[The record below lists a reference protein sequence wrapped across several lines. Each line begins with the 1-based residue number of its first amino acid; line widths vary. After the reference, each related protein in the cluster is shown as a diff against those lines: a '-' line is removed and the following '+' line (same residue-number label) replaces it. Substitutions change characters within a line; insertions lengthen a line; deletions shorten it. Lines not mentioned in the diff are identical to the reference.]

1 VSVVVSLLRAI
12 DRADGDAL
20 VMHVGEKPYVVTASG
35 HAELA
40 ANALTVPAM
49 TGMLDQLL
57 PAESRKALNELG
69 AVEYHLPPDPASPQ
83 VRYSVV
89 AARGGN
95 DIWIEVRR
103 RKVVEE
109 PVPVAVPQ
117 HMHAAVAVE
126 EPPSA
131 AADVATIVAR
141 DRYEYQPPPIDRP
154 ERDVE
159 PAESIPPT
167 FERLEP
173 FEEDER
179 EAVAMTAVEQAA
191 PELQPAQSPPPD
203 RIVSEASSVPE
214 ATDAPEAL
222 EDASFQLR
230 TPTEEDFA
238 TTHHA
243 EEDLDEA
250 PPRFD
255 ELSPTFDFSVEL
267 PPPVV
272 SRVEPPAVSG
282 VERAAPPVMPRVS
295 VRVEEPPPPPP
306 AIVHADP
313 LHHLLYIAA
322 GHGASALYV
331 APQAKPSIRV
341 DGEVRVLDEPPLTQ
355 DQLETGLRGLLKV
368 DHGEPLPVG
377 GVETR
382 EVPDVGRVQYLGFH
396 DHRGLG
402 ATFRMLP
409 GRAISAEQAGLSAAI
424 QTLCTEPEGL
434 LLVAG
439 GRSAGKS
446 TLVAA
451 LVDQINRTRKD
462 HVITVESEIQYVHAN
477 RTSFIS
483 QREARDDDRFAEAL
497 RIAMR
502 EAPDVLVVDGSMNPD
517 IASMALR
524 AAADGLLVVASV
536 TAPTTPTVLER
547 FIGFFGHDPAEA
559 RETLGEHLR
568 GVVFQALLRKTGGG
582 RAAARE
588 VLVNVPSVASL
599 VVGAHF
605 DQIPA
610 VLNSGRRVGMV
621 PLNDALLGLVQS
633 RALDVRQ
640 AYRKS
645 PDQGELLD
653 MLTKAGFDTTFAE
666 NLKIQ

>member
-40 ANALTVPAM
+40 ANALSVPAM

-57 PAESRKALNELG
+57 PADSRKALNELG
-69 AVEYHLPPDPASPQ
+69 AVEYHLPPDPVSPN

-103 RKVVEE
+103 RKIVEE
-109 PVPVAVPQ
+109 PVPVAVHQ
-117 HMHAAVAVE
+117 HTNAAVAVE
-126 EPPSA
+126 EPPPPTSDA
-131 AADVATIVAR
+131 ASITAR
-141 DRYEYQPPPIDRP
+141 DRYEYEAAPI
-154 ERDVE
+154 EHLQRDAE
-159 PAESIPPT
+159 PAEPMPT
-167 FERLEP
+167 TFDRVEP
-173 FEEDER
+173 FDGDEVGT
-179 EAVAMTAVEQAA
+179 VALAPEQAA
-191 PELQPAQSPPPD
+191 PELEAAQRPD
-203 RIVSEASSVPE
+203 RVVPGPPE
-214 ATDAPEAL
+214 APEAL
-222 EDASFQLR
+222 EDAGFELR
-230 TPTEEDFA
+230 TQSDDDFSPPDRVEEN
-238 TTHHA
+238 
-243 EEDLDEA
+243 LDEG
-250 PPRFD
+250 PMRFD
-255 ELSPTFDFSVEL
+255 ELPPTFDFSVDL
-267 PPPVV
+267 PV
-272 SRVEPPAVSG
+272 AVSEL
-282 VERAAPPVMPRVS
+282 ERTVARDAAPPAGRATAAPMARVN
-295 VRVEEPPPPPP
+295 VRVEEPAPP
-306 AIVHADP
+306 IVHADP
-313 LHHLLYIAA
+313 LHHLLYVAA
-322 GHGASALYV
+322 GQGASALYV
-331 APQAKPSIRV
+331 APQARPSLRV
-341 DGEVRVLDEPPLTQ
+341 DGEVRVLDEAPLTQ
-355 DQLETGLRGLLKV
+355 EQLETSVRELLKV
-368 DHGEPLPVG
+368 DASEPLPIG
-377 GVETR
+377 EIETR
-382 EVPDVGRVQYLGFH
+382 EVSDVGRVQYLGFR

-424 QTLCTEPEGL
+424 QALCTEPEGL

-462 HVITVESEIQYVHAN
+462 HVITVESEIQYVHGN

-497 RIAMR
+497 RTAIR
-502 EAPDVLVVDGSMNPD
+502 EAPDVLVVDGAMNTD

-524 AAADGLLVVASV
+524 AAADGHLVVASV
-536 TAPTTPTVLER
+536 TAVTTPAVLER
-547 FIGFFGHDPAEA
+547 FIGFLGQDTSEP
-559 RETLGEHLR
+559 REMLGEHLR

-599 VVGAHF
+599 VGAAHF

-621 PLNDALLGLVQS
+621 PLNDALLGLVQNG
-633 RALDVRQ
+633 ALDVRQ

-645 PDQGELLD
+645 PYQGELLD
-653 MLTKAGFDTTFAE
+653 MLNKAGFDTSFAE

>member
-1 VSVVVSLLRAI
+1 MSVVVSLLRAI

-57 PAESRKALNELG
+57 PPESRKALNEIG
-69 AVEYHLPPDPASPQ
+69 AVEYHLPPDPASPAI
-83 VRYSVV
+83 RYSVV

-103 RKVVEE
+103 RKIVEE
-109 PVPVAVPQ
+109 PVPIAVPQ
-117 HMHAAVAVE
+117 HTHAAVAVE
-126 EPPSA
+126 EPPPA
-131 AADVATIVAR
+131 AADVASTATR
-141 DRYEYQPPPIDRP
+141 DRYDYEPPIDHP
-154 ERDVE
+154 DRDVE
-159 PAESIPPT
+159 LSESIPPT

-173 FEEDER
+173 FDEDEPA
-179 EAVAMTAVEQAA
+179 AVAAPMPEHAA
-191 PELQPAQSPPPD
+191 PELETMQPLD
-203 RIVSEASSVPE
+203 RAEPSA
-214 ATDAPEAL
+214 ADAPEAL
-222 EDASFQLR
+222 ETASFQL
-230 TPTEEDFA
+230 TTQTEEDFSR
-238 TTHHA
+238 THPV
-243 EEDLDEA
+243 EEDLDEGT
-250 PPRFD
+250 PRFD
-255 ELSPTFDFSVEL
+255 ELPPTFDFSVEL
-267 PPPVV
+267 PPPAV
-272 SRVEPPAVSG
+272 SRAEAPALS
-282 VERAAPPVMPRVS
+282 RAEAPASIEVKQPRPAAVAR
-295 VRVEEPPPPPP
+295 VNLRVEEPTPPPPP

-313 LHHLLYIAA
+313 LHHLLYVAA
-322 GHGASALYV
+322 GQGASALYV
-331 APQAKPSIRV
+331 APQAKPSLRV
-341 DGEVRVLDEPPLTQ
+341 DGEVRVLDEAPLTQ
-355 DQLETGLRGLLKV
+355 EQLEAGLRELLKANES
-368 DHGEPLPVG
+368 EPLPIG
-377 GVETR
+377 EIETR
-382 EVPDVGRVQYLGFH
+382 EVSDVGRVQYLGFR

-462 HVITVESEIQYVHAN
+462 HVITVESEIQYVHGN

-497 RIAMR
+497 RTAMR
-502 EAPDVLVVDGSMNPD
+502 EAPDVLVVDGPMNPD

-524 AAADGLLVVASV
+524 AAADGNLVVASV
-536 TAPTTPTVLER
+536 TAPTTPAALER
-547 FIGFFGHDPAEA
+547 FIGFFGHDTSEA
-559 RETLGEHLR
+559 REMLSEHLR

-599 VVGAHF
+599 VGGARF
-605 DQIPA
+605 DQIPS

-633 RALDVRQ
+633 SALDVRQ

-653 MLTKAGFDTTFAE
+653 MLNKAGFDTTFAE
-666 NLKIQ
+666 RLA